1 MACRHFLNSEYS
13 LSPKKSRN
21 YDLKYKKNIIE
32 NPSKIINK
40 TPSRKFKRSYSSCFN
55 DRKEDINAVE
65 NIKTPNKNK
74 IPKINKRE
82 LSKNNSPKEK
92 EKEKPKEKE
101 KEEQIKKK
109 LSPGKFNIND

>member
-1 MACRHFLNSEYS
+1 MGTEKEKEKEKNKKNSEYS

-21 YDLKYKKNIIE
+21 YEIKYKKNIIE

-55 DRKEDINAVE
+55 ERKEELNININKNE

-74 IPKINKRE
+74 IPKTNKR
-82 LSKNNSPKEK
+82 KNRNKYK
-92 EKEKPKEKE
+92 IYKR
-101 KEEQIKKK
+101 
-109 LSPGKFNIND
+109 NRRR